1 MVLQRNRIRLLK
13 VKFIY
18 TFHKIK
24 KDLFF
29 LKRFNFYSNGILFC
43 IKYFTFAAILNYLN
57 KGFLNWLIFIIL
69 SFIWGSS
76 FIMMK
81 EGLLHLTAYQV
92 AALRILF
99 AGIVL
104 LPWAIKY
111 FRQLPKKKLLT
122 IFMSGVMGSLLPAFL
137 FCVAEEGIDS
147 ALAGTLNSLTPIFVI
162 IIGAL
167 FFRNSTSAW
176 KILGIIIAFTGSVL
190 LLLSKGRMGESQNL
204 LYVSF
209 IVLATIFYGI
219 NVNMVYRY
227 LKDIGSLQIA
237 AVALTLNAV
246 PALIVL
252 ILTGYFNLPLTDTGI
267 LYSTGHAALLGIFG
281 TAIASIIFYVLIKRA
296 GTVFSS
302 MVTYGIPVVAN
313 CWGLLY
319 GEEVGWK
326 QVGCLML
333 ILAGVYVANRKTN

>member
-1 MVLQRNRIRLLK
+1 
-13 VKFIY
+13 
-18 TFHKIK
+18 
-24 KDLFF
+24 
-29 LKRFNFYSNGILFC
+29 
-43 IKYFTFAAILNYLN
+43 
-57 KGFLNWLIFIIL
+57 
-69 SFIWGSS
+69 
-76 FIMMK
+76 MMK

-92 AALRILF
+92 AALRIVS

-111 FRQLPKKKLLT
+111 LPRIPKYKLLI
-122 IFMSGVMGSLLPAFL
+122 IFMSGVLGSLLPAFL

-162 IIGAL
+162 IIGGL
-167 FFRNSTSAW
+167 FFRSKTSTN
-176 KILGIIIAFTGSVL
+176 KVLGIVIAFTGSIL
-190 LLLSKGRMGESQNL
+190 LLLSKGHMQESQNL

-209 IVLATIFYGI
+209 IVLATICYGI
-219 NVNMVYRY
+219 NVNMVYRH

-237 AVALTLNAV
+237 AIALTLNAV

-252 ILTGYFNLPLTDTGI
+252 VLSGYFSLPLTQSGI

-296 GTVFSS
+296 GAVFSS

-313 CWGLLY
+313 FWGLLY

-326 QVGCLML
+326 QVACLLL
-333 ILAGVYVANRKTN
+333 ILVGVYVANRKQIDKKQIDNGLIDN